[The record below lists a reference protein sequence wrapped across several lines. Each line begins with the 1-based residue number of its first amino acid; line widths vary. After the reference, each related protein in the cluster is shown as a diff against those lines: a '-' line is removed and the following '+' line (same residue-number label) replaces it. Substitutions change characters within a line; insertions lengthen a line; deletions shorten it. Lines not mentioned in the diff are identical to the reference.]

1 MQYKVQIHNYV
12 QNHKDEIVETLK
24 ELIKIPSVRSEA
36 EENAPLGKECAR
48 MLRLIEQ
55 LYKDN
60 GFETELDSNGGYLLS
75 YYGNGEKTLGIFA
88 HADVVSVGD
97 DWVLCKPFES
107 LEKDGCLIGRGT
119 LDDKSAVVISLYCA
133 KILKELNIPFGSRL
147 IMFTGSN
154 EESGMEDI
162 KNYIS
167 THTPPDFSLV
177 ADTGFPA
184 YRGDKGILRFIAT
197 SQYALKE
204 IDDFR
209 GGNAFNIIL
218 GKASAKYKNQV
229 LTEKGISKHG
239 ALPEGSVNAGYLL
252 SEKLL
257 KEALCK
263 EDKEQIKFVAD
274 TLEKYYGE
282 VFGIENSDPVFGRL
296 TCTNGIID
304 TNDQKLSLCFDMR
317 YGMSVNIEDVKSKII
332 KYFAEN
338 GWSVEFVKQQSP
350 FCVSEDNPYLLA
362 CLEAYKSFTG
372 AKNATAYINAGGTYA
387 SHLPCAVEIGP
398 TLKGGRVEGMPQGHG
413 GAHQPDECIS
423 IDGLLDAIELTSLML
438 LECDKIW

>member
-24 ELIKIPSVRSEA
+24 ELIKIPSVRSEV
-36 EENAPLGKECAR
+36 EENAPFGKECAR
-48 MLRLIEQ
+48 LLRLIEQ

-75 YYGNGEKTLGIFA
+75 YYGKGEKTLGIFA

-97 DWVLCKPFES
+97 DWVLSKPFES

-154 EESGMEDI
+154 EESGMQDI

-167 THTPPDFSLV
+167 AHTPPDFSLV

-197 SQYALKE
+197 SPFVLKE
-204 IDDFR
+204 INNFR
-209 GGNAFNIIL
+209 GGTAFNIIL
-218 GKASAKYKNQV
+218 GEATAKYKDQV
-229 LTEKGISKHG
+229 IAEKGISKHG
-239 ALPEGSVNAGYLL
+239 ALPEGSLNAGYLL
-252 SEKLL
+252 AKKLL
-257 KEALCK
+257 ENKDLCK
-263 EDKEQIKFVAD
+263 EDKTQIGFVAD

-282 VFGIENSDPVFGRL
+282 VFGIENNDPVFGRL
-296 TCTNGIID
+296 TCTNGIVE
-304 TNDQKLSLCFDMR
+304 TNDQKFSLCFDMR
-317 YGMSVNIEDVKSKII
+317 YGMSVDIEDAKSKII

-338 GWSVEFVKQQSP
+338 GWSVEFVMQRSP
-350 FCVSEDNPYLLA
+350 FCVSEDNPYLVS
-362 CLEAYKSFTG
+362 CLEVYKSFTG
-372 AKNATAYINAGGTYA
+372 AKNATVMVVNGFTKPSTIAME
-387 SHLPCAVEIGP
+387 P
-398 TLKGGRVEGMPQGHG
+398 
-413 GAHQPDECIS
+413 
-423 IDGLLDAIELTSLML
+423 
-438 LECDKIW
+438 